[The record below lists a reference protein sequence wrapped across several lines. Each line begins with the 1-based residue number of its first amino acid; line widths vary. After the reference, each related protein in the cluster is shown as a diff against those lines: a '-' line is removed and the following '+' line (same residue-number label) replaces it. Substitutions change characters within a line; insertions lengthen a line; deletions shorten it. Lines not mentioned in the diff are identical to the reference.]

1 MATTVYFIRHAE
13 SDFNIKDD
21 HTRPLTAEG
30 QQAAQDLLSVF
41 SNTEFSTIYS
51 SPYQRTI
58 DTVKP
63 LAISKGI
70 SIQERADFRERCIGQ
85 WVEDFESYARSQWSD
100 FDFKIEGG
108 ESLRAVQ
115 ERNIDLLAEIL
126 ENHSN
131 ETIAIGTHGT
141 ALGAIINHYDKSFD
155 FDRFLSIVDKMPII
169 VEFKFNGTAFESY
182 KICNDLLG

>member
-1 MATTVYFIRHAE
+1 M
-13 SDFNIKDD
+13 
-21 HTRPLTAEG
+21 
-30 QQAAQDLLSVF
+30 
-41 SNTEFSTIYS
+41 
-51 SPYQRTI
+51 
-58 DTVKP
+58 
-63 LAISKGI
+63 
-70 SIQERADFRERCIGQ
+70 
-85 WVEDFESYARSQWSD
+85 
-100 FDFKIEGG
+100 
-108 ESLRAVQ
+108 RAVQ

-155 FDRFLSIVDKMPII
+155 FDRFLSIVDKMLII